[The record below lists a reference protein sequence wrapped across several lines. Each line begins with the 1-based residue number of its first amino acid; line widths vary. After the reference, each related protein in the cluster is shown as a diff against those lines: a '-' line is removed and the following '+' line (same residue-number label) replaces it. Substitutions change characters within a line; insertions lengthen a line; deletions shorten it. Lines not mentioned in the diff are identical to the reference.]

1 MCTKHTLSTMNDDCW
16 LCSTLLFLMTYGNG
30 RNYKNLFSTFK
41 RADILVLLK
50 SYFKNL
56 ILLYFIYF
64 SEDSESRIKAY
75 P

>member
-1 MCTKHTLSTMNDDCW
+1 MVEITNIYF
-16 LCSTLLFLMTYGNG
+16 LLLRGQISY
-30 RNYKNLFSTFK
+30 
-41 RADILVLLK
+41 LLK
-50 SYFKNL
+50 SYLKNL